1 MAARS
6 PHCGCGKSE
15 GSGPGI
21 DLGTAKSKRIMR
33 QSPEFQEETAMLRFV
48 VALGLCCM
56 AVATTASYQSAKAV
70 NDQSLCFDT
79 WTTLDAGG
87 PVSDEVLAAAQN
99 ACARLQQSPQ
109 DRKTLEKI
117 NKAVEVI
124 AGEVQRRQAAP
135 H

>member
-6 PHCGCGKSE
+6 PHCGCGNSE

-33 QSPEFQEETAMLRFV
+33 ESLGVWGGNPMLRFV

-99 ACARLQQSPQ
+99 ACTRLQQSPQ

>member
-21 DLGTAKSKRIMR
+21 DLGRAKSERIMR
-33 QSPEFQEETAMLRFV
+33 ESPGVGEETMLRFV

-56 AVATTASYQSAKAV
+56 AVATTASYQSAKAA
-70 NDQSLCFDT
+70 NDLSLCLDT